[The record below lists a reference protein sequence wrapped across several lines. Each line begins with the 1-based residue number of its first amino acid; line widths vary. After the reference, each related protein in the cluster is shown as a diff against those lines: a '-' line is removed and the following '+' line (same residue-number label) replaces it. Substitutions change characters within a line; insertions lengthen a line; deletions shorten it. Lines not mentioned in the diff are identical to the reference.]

1 MNRRLI
7 FVFALSLAIAA
18 TALAQYAPRE
28 VSDLVGS
35 RVASGESSLKN
46 RGYRYVKGYRDYD
59 RSTANW
65 WNGSNQA
72 CISVVTYNGR
82 YESINASSSA
92 DCNQNNS
99 GGDWGGGNQ
108 ASRPPSWAVGNF
120 YSTDGQISLRVSQN
134 GYVTAVNDGESFSGT
149 YSNGRIYLNGDS
161 STISRDRNGVR
172 TYNTNSR
179 QTTVYTR
186 GNDNGDWDNDDNDD
200 GDGNWNGNNGGQ
212 MSRPPS
218 WARGT
223 FYSSDGQITITMNDD
238 GRVSVVNGGQSYY
251 GRYYQDRLYLNND
264 VSTVSKN
271 GNGIRTYNQ
280 NTNQTTYYTRSNNG
294 YGYGNNNAKANLN
307 DLIGARTSDGDA
319 QSRNRG
325 FRLVDTTNSGNN
337 TYKMFWRRQSSQ
349 CIQITIVDDQYLHIN
364 DIGSH
369 PKCR

>member
-1 MNRRLI
+1 MTKRLI
-7 FVFALSLAIAA
+7 SVFVLMVAIAA
-18 TALAQYAPRE
+18 TAFAQYAPGD

-35 RVASGESSLKN
+35 RVNSGESSLKN
-46 RGYRYVKGYRDYD
+46 RGYRYIKGYNNND
-59 RSTANW
+59 RATASW
-65 WNGSNQA
+65 WNANNQA

-82 YESINASSSA
+82 YESIVTTSPS

-99 GGDWGGGNQ
+99 GGDWNGGGQ
-108 ASRPPSWAVGNF
+108 ASRPPSWAVGTF
-120 YSTDGQISLRVSQN
+120 YSTDGQITMTIS
-134 GYVTAVNDGESFSGT
+134 NDGYINVVNAGQSFSGT
-149 YSNGRIYLNGDS
+149 YSNGRVYLNGDS
-161 STISRDRNGVR
+161 STISRDGNGVR

-179 QTTVYTR
+179 QTTAYTR
-186 GNDNGDWDNDDNDD
+186 NNNGGGGWNGGGDWD
-200 GDGNWNGNNGGQ
+200 GNNGGQ

-223 FYSSDGQITITMNDD
+223 FYSTDGHITITMSDEGQVTVNND
-238 GRVSVVNGGQSYY
+238 GQSYY

-271 GNGIRTYNQ
+271 GNGIRTFNQ

-294 YGYGNNNAKANLN
+294 NGGNNTKANLN
-307 DLIGARTSDGDA
+307 DLIGARTNDGDA

-325 FRLVDTTNSGNN
+325 FKFVDTTRSGNS
-337 TYKMFWRRQSSQ
+337 TYKILWRRQSSQ

-364 DIGSH
+364 DIGTH